1 MKNHLILFFI
11 MGFISVISF
20 FNISEFSYA
29 QSSSMANQLLSD
41 QSVFIFVQTL
51 VYNSEGQLITFLV
64 SDKFTNVDEDAL
76 EILLDSEASENDPV
90 IDIDGK
96 KFQIIKRK
104 QTIIHDSE
112 DVIASTILAHSQND
126 ELLMVARFAHDGYPI
141 LEDEKVISIWT
152 FIRPVK

>member
-29 QSSSMANQLLSD
+29 QSSSMTNQLLSD

-126 ELLMVARFAHDGYPI
+126 ELLTVARFAHDGYPI

>member
-29 QSSSMANQLLSD
+29 QSSSMSNQLLSD

-76 EILLDSEASENDPV
+76 EILLDSEASQNDPIIHV
-90 IDIDGK
+90 DGK
-96 KFQIIKRK
+96 KFQIIKRQ
-104 QTIIHDSE
+104 QTIIHDKD
-112 DVIASTILAHSQND
+112 DVIASTILAHLQND
-126 ELLMVARFAHDGYPI
+126 ELIRVARFAHDGYPI
-141 LEDEKVISIWT
+141 VEGEKVISVWT
-152 FIRPVK
+152 FVRPVK